1 MIFVTGGCFQGKQQ
15 WVLQNCQV
23 QPFRVAD
30 GAVCS
35 MEAIKSAGV
44 LDHFHL
50 LVRRWM
56 QAGKIPADETEKIL
70 SDNPDIVIITDEIGS
85 GIVPLDVKEREWR
98 EVHGRIC
105 CQLAGRADA
114 VFRVIAGI
122 GQSEAAGINEDKNMA
137 DPAWHDSRQ

>member
-1 MIFVTGGCFQGKQQ
+1 
-15 WVLQNCQV
+15 
-23 QPFRVAD
+23 
-30 GAVCS
+30 
-35 MEAIKSAGV
+35 MEEIKSAGV

-56 QAGKIPADETEKIL
+56 QEGKIPADETEKIL

-85 GIVPLDVKEREWR
+85 GIVPLDVEEREWR

-122 GQSEAAGINEDKNMA
+122 GQKIK
-137 DPAWHDSRQ
+137 

>member
-35 MEAIKSAGV
+35 MEVIKSAGV

-56 QAGKIPADETEKIL
+56 QAGKIPADEMEKIL
-70 SDNPDIVIITDEIGS
+70 SDNPDSVIITDEIGS
-85 GIVPLDVKEREWR
+85 GIVPLDVKECEWR

-122 GQSEAAGINEDKNMA
+122 GQKIK
-137 DPAWHDSRQ
+137 

>member
-35 MEAIKSAGV
+35 MEEIKSAGV

-70 SDNPDIVIITDEIGS
+70 SDNTDIVIITDEIGS

-122 GQSEAAGINEDKNMA
+122 GQKIK
-137 DPAWHDSRQ
+137 

>member
-70 SDNPDIVIITDEIGS
+70 SDNPDSVIITDEIGS

-122 GQSEAAGINEDKNMA
+122 GQKIK
-137 DPAWHDSRQ
+137 

>member
-70 SDNPDIVIITDEIGS
+70 SDNPDIVIITDEIGR

-122 GQSEAAGINEDKNMA
+122 GQKIK
-137 DPAWHDSRQ
+137 

>member
-1 MIFVTGGCFQGKQQ
+1 
-15 WVLQNCQV
+15 
-23 QPFRVAD
+23 
-30 GAVCS
+30 

-85 GIVPLDVKEREWR
+85 GIVPLDVKERKWR

-122 GQSEAAGINEDKNMA
+122 GQKIK
-137 DPAWHDSRQ
+137 

>member
-23 QPFRVAD
+23 HPFRVAD

-56 QAGKIPADETEKIL
+56 QAGKIPADEMEKIL

-85 GIVPLDVKEREWR
+85 GIVPLDVKECEWR

-122 GQSEAAGINEDKNMA
+122 GQKIK
-137 DPAWHDSRQ
+137 

>member
-70 SDNPDIVIITDEIGS
+70 SDNPIFFVINSYTTGLQPAVLSYIMDTEITSRFGGCVIADEIGL
-85 GIVPLDVKEREWR
+85 PVKSN
-98 EVHGRIC
+98 G
-105 CQLAGRADA
+105 L
-114 VFRVIAGI
+114 VFPCGASARW
-122 GQSEAAGINEDKNMA
+122 K
-137 DPAWHDSRQ
+137 

>member
-15 WVLQNCQV
+15 WVLQNCQA

-70 SDNPDIVIITDEIGS
+70 SDNPDIVIITD
-85 GIVPLDVKEREWR
+85 
-98 EVHGRIC
+98 VHGRIC

-122 GQSEAAGINEDKNMA
+122 GQKIK
-137 DPAWHDSRQ
+137 

>member
-1 MIFVTGGCFQGKQQ
+1 MGQSAVWKQSKVPVY
-15 WVLQNCQV
+15 W
-23 QPFRVAD
+23 
-30 GAVCS
+30 
-35 MEAIKSAGV
+35 II
-44 LDHFHL
+44 L

-122 GQSEAAGINEDKNMA
+122 GQKIK
-137 DPAWHDSRQ
+137 

>member
-1 MIFVTGGCFQGKQQ
+1 MIFVTGGCFQEKQQ

-70 SDNPDIVIITDEIGS
+70 SDNPDSVIITDEIGS

-122 GQSEAAGINEDKNMA
+122 GQKIK
-137 DPAWHDSRQ
+137 

>member
-70 SDNPDIVIITDEIGS
+70 SDNPDIVIITDEIVS

-122 GQSEAAGINEDKNMA
+122 GQKIK
-137 DPAWHDSRQ
+137 

>member
-85 GIVPLDVKEREWR
+85 GIVPLDVKERKWR

-105 CQLAGRADA
+105 C
-114 VFRVIAGI
+114 
-122 GQSEAAGINEDKNMA
+122 
-137 DPAWHDSRQ
+137 

>member
-50 LVRRWM
+50 
-56 QAGKIPADETEKIL
+56 
-70 SDNPDIVIITDEIGS
+70 
-85 GIVPLDVKEREWR
+85 
-98 EVHGRIC
+98 
-105 CQLAGRADA
+105 
-114 VFRVIAGI
+114 
-122 GQSEAAGINEDKNMA
+122 
-137 DPAWHDSRQ
+137 

>member
-56 QAGKIPADETEKIL
+56 QAGKIPADEAEKIL
-70 SDNPDIVIITDEIGS
+70 SDNLDIVIITDEIGS

-122 GQSEAAGINEDKNMA
+122 GQKIK
-137 DPAWHDSRQ
+137 

>member
-70 SDNPDIVIITDEIGS
+70 SDNSDIVIITDEIGS

-114 VFRVIAGI
+114 VFRITAGI
-122 GQSEAAGINEDKNMA
+122 GQKIK
-137 DPAWHDSRQ
+137 

>member
-23 QPFRVAD
+23 QPFLVAD

-56 QAGKIPADETEKIL
+56 EAGKIPADETEKIL
-70 SDNPDIVIITDEIGS
+70 SDNLDIVIITDEIGS

-122 GQSEAAGINEDKNMA
+122 GQKIK
-137 DPAWHDSRQ
+137 

>member
-70 SDNPDIVIITDEIGS
+70 SDNPDIVIITVEIGS

-122 GQSEAAGINEDKNMA
+122 GQKIK
-137 DPAWHDSRQ
+137 

>member
-85 GIVPLDVKEREWR
+85 GIVPLDVKEREAGSTR
-98 EVHGRIC
+98 
-105 CQLAGRADA
+105 QNLLSAGRKGRCCFSRHRRHRA
-114 VFRVIAGI
+114 
-122 GQSEAAGINEDKNMA
+122 KNKV
-137 DPAWHDSRQ
+137 RQQG

>member
-70 SDNPDIVIITDEIGS
+70 SDNPHIVIITDEIGS
-85 GIVPLDVKEREWR
+85 GIVPLDVKECEWR

-122 GQSEAAGINEDKNMA
+122 GQKIK
-137 DPAWHDSRQ
+137 

>member
-35 MEAIKSAGV
+35 MEAINSAGV

-56 QAGKIPADETEKIL
+56 QAGKIP
-70 SDNPDIVIITDEIGS
+70 PDIVIITDEIGS
-85 GIVPLDVKEREWR
+85 GIVPLDVKECEWR

-122 GQSEAAGINEDKNMA
+122 GQKIK
-137 DPAWHDSRQ
+137 

>member
-1 MIFVTGGCFQGKQQ
+1 M
-15 WVLQNCQV
+15 LQNCQV

-35 MEAIKSAGV
+35 IEAIKSAGV
-44 LDHFHL
+44 LDNFHL

-122 GQSEAAGINEDKNMA
+122 GQKIK
-137 DPAWHDSRQ
+137 

>member
-70 SDNPDIVIITDEIGS
+70 SDNLDIVIITDEIGS

-122 GQSEAAGINEDKNMA
+122 GQKIK
-137 DPAWHDSRQ
+137 

>member
-1 MIFVTGGCFQGKQQ
+1 MIFVTGGCFQGKRQ
-15 WVLQNCQV
+15 WVLQNWQV
-23 QPFRVAD
+23 QPSRTAD

-35 MEAIKSAGV
+35 MEEIKSADV

-50 LVRRWM
+50 LVRRWI
-56 QAGKIPADETEKIL
+56 QEGKIPADETEKIMAG
-70 SDNPDIVIITDEIGS
+70 NPDMMIITDEIGC
-85 GIVPLDVKEREWR
+85 GIVPMDAEEREWR

-122 GQSEAAGINEDKNMA
+122 GQKIK
-137 DPAWHDSRQ
+137 

>member
-70 SDNPDIVIITDEIGS
+70 SDNPDIVIITDEIGN

-122 GQSEAAGINEDKNMA
+122 GQKIK
-137 DPAWHDSRQ
+137 

>member
-70 SDNPDIVIITDEIGS
+70 SDNPDIVIITDEIVNGGKYTAESAVSWQEEPMLFFASSPAS
-85 GIVPLDVKEREWR
+85 GK
-98 EVHGRIC
+98 
-105 CQLAGRADA
+105 
-114 VFRVIAGI
+114 
-122 GQSEAAGINEDKNMA
+122 K
-137 DPAWHDSRQ
+137 

>member
-70 SDNPDIVIITDEIGS
+70 SDNSDIVIITDEIGS

-122 GQSEAAGINEDKNMA
+122 GQKIK
-137 DPAWHDSRQ
+137 

>member
-70 SDNPDIVIITDEIGS
+70 SDNPDSVIITDEIGS
-85 GIVPLDVKEREWR
+85 GIVPLDVKERKWR

-122 GQSEAAGINEDKNMA
+122 GQKIK
-137 DPAWHDSRQ
+137 

>member
-70 SDNPDIVIITDEIGS
+70 SDNPDIVIITDEIGI

-105 CQLAGRADA
+105 FQLAGRADA

-122 GQSEAAGINEDKNMA
+122 GQKIK
-137 DPAWHDSRQ
+137 

>member
-56 QAGKIPADETEKIL
+56 EAGKIPADETEKIL
-70 SDNPDIVIITDEIGS
+70 SDNLDIVIITDEIGS

-105 CQLAGRADA
+105 CQLAGRADV

-122 GQSEAAGINEDKNMA
+122 GQKIK
-137 DPAWHDSRQ
+137 

>member
-23 QPFRVAD
+23 QPFRTAD

-35 MEAIKSAGV
+35 ME
-44 LDHFHL
+44 
-50 LVRRWM
+50 
-56 QAGKIPADETEKIL
+56 GKIPTDETKKIL

-114 VFRVIAGI
+114 VFRVTAGI
-122 GQSEAAGINEDKNMA
+122 GQKIK
-137 DPAWHDSRQ
+137 

>member
-1 MIFVTGGCFQGKQQ
+1 MIFLTGGCFQGKQQ

-56 QAGKIPADETEKIL
+56 EAGKIPADETEKIL
-70 SDNPDIVIITDEIGS
+70 SDNLDIVIITDEIGS

-122 GQSEAAGINEDKNMA
+122 GQKIK
-137 DPAWHDSRQ
+137 

>member
-23 QPFRVAD
+23 QLFRVAD

-70 SDNPDIVIITDEIGS
+70 SDNPDIVIITDEISS

-122 GQSEAAGINEDKNMA
+122 GQKIK
-137 DPAWHDSRQ
+137 

>member
-70 SDNPDIVIITDEIGS
+70 LDNPDIVIITDEIGS
-85 GIVPLDVKEREWR
+85 GIVPLDIKEREWR

-122 GQSEAAGINEDKNMA
+122 GQKIK
-137 DPAWHDSRQ
+137 

>member
-1 MIFVTGGCFQGKQQ
+1 MPVYWSFSF
-15 WVLQNCQV
+15 
-23 QPFRVAD
+23 AD
-30 GAVCS
+30 AP
-35 MEAIKSAGV
+35 
-44 LDHFHL
+44 
-50 LVRRWM
+50 LV

-122 GQSEAAGINEDKNMA
+122 GQKIK
-137 DPAWHDSRQ
+137 

>member
-56 QAGKIPADETEKIL
+56 QAGKIPADETDKIL
-70 SDNPDIVIITDEIGS
+70 SDNPALVIITDEIGS

-122 GQSEAAGINEDKNMA
+122 GQKIK
-137 DPAWHDSRQ
+137 

>member
-70 SDNPDIVIITDEIGS
+70 SYNPDIVIITDEIGS

-122 GQSEAAGINEDKNMA
+122 GQKIK
-137 DPAWHDSRQ
+137 

>member
-35 MEAIKSAGV
+35 MEEIKSAGV

-70 SDNPDIVIITDEIGS
+70 SDNPDSVIITDEIGS

-114 VFRVIAGI
+114 VFRIIAGI
-122 GQSEAAGINEDKNMA
+122 GQKIK
-137 DPAWHDSRQ
+137 